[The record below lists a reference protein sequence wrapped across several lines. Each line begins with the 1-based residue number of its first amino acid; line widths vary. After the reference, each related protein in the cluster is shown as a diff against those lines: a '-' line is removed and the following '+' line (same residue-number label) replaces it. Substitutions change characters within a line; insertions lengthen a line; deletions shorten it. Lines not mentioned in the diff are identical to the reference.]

1 MSPADTISP
10 GSIISVYG
18 RKLGSQILIN
28 GQPAKVLYASATQ
41 INAVVPQITG
51 TSATVSVSGTDRL
64 VRVQETTP
72 GIFIATATPG
82 AVTVWMTGLGMGSDI
97 SATIG
102 GRAAR
107 VLFVGQTPEFPGLW
121 QVNLEVPADLPRGD
135 TAVTVAGAQTHVV
148 I

>member
-18 RKLGSQILIN
+18 RKLGSEFLIN

-41 INAVVPQITG
+41 INAVAPHVTG
-51 TSATVSVSGTDRL
+51 TSATVSVSGAERV
-64 VRVQETTP
+64 VRVQDATP
-72 GIFIATATPG
+72 GIFMATAVPG
-82 AVTVWMTGLGMGSDI
+82 AVTVWMTGLGTGSDI
-97 SATIG
+97 SATIAD
-102 GRAAR
+102 RAAK

-121 QVNLEVPADLPRGD
+121 QVNLEVPSDLPHGD
-135 TAVTVAGAQTHVV
+135 TAITVAGAQTHVV